1 MIKIKSKTSLVDKRI
16 VIIKDVITS
25 PTKAFR
31 EIDANARYY
40 FRGAI
45 IILAIYG
52 IISSFFYSSTLYEQL
67 FKVQSQITGQSS
79 QIQVLYILVYDFFYV
94 VLVYYMGRRLKGS
107 GNFLG
112 IFSTLQYAGIPMLVG
127 HGLFSLVL
135 YNTRFSVEPSMAGV
149 ISAIFPYGVIML
161 PLGIWSFILSIFAC
175 RESHK
180 VSGKRS
186 IGILILSAVVLGIV
200 AGIVT
205 IATSPF

>member
-1 MIKIKSKTSLVDKRI
+1 MVDKRI
-16 VIIKDVITS
+16 AIIKDVITS

-31 EIDANARYY
+31 EIDTNASYY

-45 IILAIYG
+45 IILAIEG

-67 FKVQSQITGQSS
+67 FKVQSQTTGQSS

-112 IFSTLQYAGIPMLVG
+112 IFSTLQYAGIPVLVG

-149 ISAIFPYGVIML
+149 ISAIFPYIAIML
-161 PLGIWSFILSIFAC
+161 PLVIWSFILSIFAC

-186 IGILILSAVVLGIV
+186 IGILILSAIVLGIV
-200 AGIVT
+200 SGIVSV
-205 IATSPF
+205 ATSPF